1 MVAETLVPEEGVA
14 EASDELNSGNNTS
27 EPIAIETDI
36 KQPVEKKDLAL
47 KDEAEE
53 DLDDGLY

>member
-1 MVAETLVPEEGVA
+1 MEAEIVAPEEGVA
-14 EASDELNSGNNTS
+14 EASDELHSGNNTS
-27 EPIAIETDI
+27 EPIETDI